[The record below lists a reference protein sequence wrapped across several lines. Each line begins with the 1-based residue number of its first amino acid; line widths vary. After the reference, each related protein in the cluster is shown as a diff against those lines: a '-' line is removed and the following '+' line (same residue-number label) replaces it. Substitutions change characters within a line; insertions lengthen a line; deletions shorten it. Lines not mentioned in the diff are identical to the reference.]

1 MSCQLQ
7 VLEECD
13 VEGGVTVLVGRL
25 DGRLDGRRGFVRTK
39 PGLPPYWVRIAGIG
53 PATTAQEKADIMK
66 LNGISKTGPLGLA
79 AGAALL
85 AAGLATAGPAG
96 ATPRFSAT
104 VAGDT
109 LTITAGS
116 GNDRL
121 ALSRAEADNGLLAVD
136 FGDNG
141 SIERTVDLDT
151 FSRINVFLG
160 SGNDRFR
167 VDQTRGTLVDEA
179 LRVDGGS
186 GNDVMDG
193 GDGVELFVTGSGN
206 DAVDGNRGDDR
217 ASLGSGQDSFRW
229 DPGDGS
235 DIVEGGSGT
244 DTLDFNGAGA
254 AENMQLVPN
263 GQRSLFLRDVA
274 NIRMDML
281 AVEQLDLTA
290 LGGVDTVTVEDMTGT
305 GFRHAAID
313 LSNGAGAGDGQ
324 ADRLTVNGTN
334 HGDDIEVGTDG
345 AAVTV
350 DGLQTDDTITGS
362 ETSDLLQI
370 NARGGDDDVEVAD
383 DVEDLI
389 GVNVDLGTGQH

>member
-1 MSCQLQ
+1 
-7 VLEECD
+7 
-13 VEGGVTVLVGRL
+13 
-25 DGRLDGRRGFVRTK
+25 VRT
-39 PGLPPYWVRIAGIG
+39 AGNR
-53 PATTAQEKADIMK
+53 PAITHPQEKADIMK
-66 LNGISKTGPLGLA
+66 LNGISRTGGLGLA
-79 AGAALL
+79 AGAALV
-85 AAGLATAGPAG
+85 AVGLATASPAG
-96 ATPRFSAT
+96 AAPAFSAV

-109 LTITAGS
+109 LTITASS

-121 ALSRAEADNGLLAVD
+121 ALSRTGADNGLLAVD
-136 FGDNG
+136 FGDDG
-141 SIERTVDLDT
+141 SIERTVDLAT
-151 FSRINVFLG
+151 FDSIKAVLG
-160 SGNDRFR
+160 AGQDRFR
-167 VDQTRGTLVDEA
+167 VDQTRGTLVDED

-193 GDGVELFVTGSGN
+193 GDGGELFVTGSGN

-217 ASLGSGQDSFRW
+217 ASLGSGRDSFRW

-235 DIVEGGSGT
+235 DVVEGESGS

-281 AVEQLDLTA
+281 SVEQLDLTA
-290 LGGVDTVTVEDMTGT
+290 LGGVDTVTVGDMTGT
-305 GFRHAAID
+305 GFQRAAVD

-324 ADRLTVNGTN
+324 ADRVTVNGTN
-334 HGDDIEVGTDG
+334 GDDDIEVGTDG

-350 DGLQTDDTITGS
+350 DGLQTDDVVTGS
-362 ETSDLLQI
+362 ETSDVLQV
-370 NARGGDDDVEVAD
+370 NALGGDDEVDVDD

-389 GVNVDLGTGQH
+389 GVNVDLGAGEY

>member
-1 MSCQLQ
+1 
-7 VLEECD
+7 
-13 VEGGVTVLVGRL
+13 
-25 DGRLDGRRGFVRTK
+25 
-39 PGLPPYWVRIAGIG
+39 
-53 PATTAQEKADIMK
+53 MK
-66 LNGISKTGPLGLA
+66 LNGISKTAPLGLA

-85 AAGLATAGPAG
+85 AAGLATATAGPAG
-96 ATPRFSAT
+96 AAPRFSAI
-104 VAGDT
+104 VANDT
-109 LTITAGS
+109 LTITAS
-116 GNDRL
+116 SRNDRV

-136 FGDNG
+136 FGDDG

-151 FSRINVFLG
+151 FSTIKVFLG
-160 SGNDRFR
+160 SGHDRFR
-167 VDQTRGTLVDEA
+167 VDQTRGTLVDED

-193 GDGVELFVTGSGN
+193 GDGIELFVGGSGN

-217 ASLGSGQDSFRW
+217 AHLGSGRDSFRW

-235 DIVEGGSGT
+235 DTIEGGSGT

-263 GQRSLFLRDVA
+263 GRRSLFLRDVA

-281 AVEQLDLTA
+281 SVEQLDLTA
-290 LGGVDTVTVEDMTGT
+290 LGGVDSVTVEDMTGT

-324 ADRLTVNGTN
+324 ADRVTVNGTN
-334 HGDDIEVGTDG
+334 DDDYIEVGTDG

-350 DGLQTDDTITGS
+350 DGLQTDDTVTGS
-362 ETSDLLQI
+362 EPSDLLQV
-370 NARGGDDDVEVAD
+370 NALDGDDEVEVAD

-389 GVNVDLGTGQH
+389 GVNVDLGAGEH